1 MQFVQDLGRRVV
13 GLRIHNI
20 VQQKVANET
29 DQCAR
34 NPVTGT
40 IYCGNVRYAF
50 FLEEPGEVATDHI
63 LGPVKDERAR
73 KVLLNVP
80 GLWQNG
86 DLYALGVVDAVR
98 NLFVFFL
105 DVLLNFL
112 ELRSE
117 ERRVGK
123 ECRFRW
129 WPDD

>member
-1 MQFVQDLGRRVV
+1 M
-13 GLRIHNI
+13 
-20 VQQKVANET
+20 
-29 DQCAR
+29 
-34 NPVTGT
+34 TGT

-73 KVLLNVP
+73 EVLLNVP

-86 DLYALGVVDAVR
+86 GLYALGVVDAVR

-112 ELRSE
+112 ELGHIVGHKEDGFQFALLSQFGDGLNFRSE

-123 ECRFRW
+123 ECSSRW
-129 WPDD
+129 